1 MNIEWGFFN
10 LPFEFY
16 AFSGGFMEVV
26 FIQVGRMERGKIALD
41 RNQQCNRVE
50 IFRVLENFLSL
61 KVNLEKKEQSIIVF
75 QFFCVTL
82 ACYEKNRRIQNFSRL
97 DLIFIL
103 NWVFSKYLKFMKKI
117 KYERKGEKGWIFL

>member
-50 IFRVLENFLSL
+50 IFS
-61 KVNLEKKEQSIIVF
+61 SIGE
-75 QFFCVTL
+75 FFKFKSK
-82 ACYEKNRRIQNFSRL
+82 KNRRIQNFSRL

>member
-61 KVNLEKKEQSIIVF
+61 KVKKTEEF
-75 QFFCVTL
+75 
-82 ACYEKNRRIQNFSRL
+82 K
-97 DLIFIL
+97 
-103 NWVFSKYLKFMKKI
+103 
-117 KYERKGEKGWIFL
+117 IFLV